1 MGSASNWGDSH
12 YHIQLHG
19 PRLLVARTAVRI
31 CQRQTACNSREY
43 FHNDLRT
50 ARHKDEADALTTAV
64 HSQQFDSTRH
74 DIERVMFESGSYV
87 SLSSRVSV
95 IQGTFK
101 VQNEGSNQIFV
112 GNNKYGLIA
121 IRNSCLANVP
131 PSSLKEDTEV
141 ELLLLAP

>member
-1 MGSASNWGDSH
+1 M
-12 YHIQLHG
+12 
-19 PRLLVARTAVRI
+19 
-31 CQRQTACNSREY
+31 
-43 FHNDLRT
+43 
-50 ARHKDEADALTTAV
+50 
-64 HSQQFDSTRH
+64 HSQQFDSTRP
-74 DIERVMFESGSYV
+74 DIERVIFESGSYV

-131 PSSLKEDTEV
+131 PSSFKEDTEV